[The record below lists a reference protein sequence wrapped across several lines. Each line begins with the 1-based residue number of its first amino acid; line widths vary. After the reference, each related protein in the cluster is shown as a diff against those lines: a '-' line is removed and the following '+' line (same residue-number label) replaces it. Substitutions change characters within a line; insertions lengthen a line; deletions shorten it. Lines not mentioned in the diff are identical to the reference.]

1 MSRRTSKT
9 TVASS
14 SSKLL
19 KKDEPKVKTKP
30 NTKKLLEEKEVKK
43 KSAPPNEL
51 PSSKISQNPSR
62 QSVNTKS
69 TVKSTTSK
77 LKSTTSTNASPQSK
91 PKTKTSSRVQKSQY
105 FPSKNL
111 YSNAL
116 KSLEMEGSSDIS
128 EKSELAKQNPV
139 KVKETLKVSVKTK
152 KSSVDSRMTT
162 TTKKTRNPSP
172 ATTSTLERPRTAT
185 LRKGSIVNAN
195 IVGPEAPTQQHTE
208 ETYEDD
214 FESYES
220 DFEDE
225 SSSTTSALLPSEGSM
240 SSSSADDIHDKQT
253 NIPTPSK
260 RLSSAESDE
269 RKLDSGTFEL
279 SDFKHRQILK
289 YIEDTVKKEDAILED
304 SKQEKCNHHSL
315 SDEGFEDQR
324 SLQFINFA
332 DAKKKCDQKKA
343 SAARKKRGEELL
355 GMIKLDAMSFT
366 IFDSPSVPY
375 EVFIKSYGQCCAVQA
390 SVQTGEDCTSEE
402 IQTEAIE
409 ESDKWTQFPCKFSSF
424 NTGDDGFWKYYQMEL
439 KGVGCEDSPE
449 VVVEYNENRLDSFL
463 KVAGDVILQILAED
477 AVGNIHN
484 VSENGDSELI
494 FSRGHKEFNTNGV
507 KLRECSVQY
516 IAMDPKNPRRV
527 LTVHFNNNL
536 SWEPSRSVLCLW
548 DIVDLESPLVTLE
561 SFGQISCACFHFID
575 KYVMAG
581 QHEGYDEPFSK
592 LQNVF
597 RRCCCRSVAVWCIED
612 TSNRVPTFITP
623 IGAGHF
629 SVVVSLQCIEVSKE
643 VCNLYLSRYNL
654 EINFV

>member
-1 MSRRTSKT
+1 MPRKTSKT

-14 SSKLL
+14 SSSSKVL
-19 KKDEPKVKTKP
+19 KKDESKIKTKP
-30 NTKKLLEEKEVKK
+30 NNTKKLVEEKEVKK
-43 KSAPPNEL
+43 KSASPNEL
-51 PSSKISQNPSR
+51 KISQNPLR

-69 TVKSTTSK
+69 TVKSTSTTSNK
-77 LKSTTSTNASPQSK
+77 LKSTSSPQSK
-91 PKTKTSSRVQKSQY
+91 PKTKTSSTSRVQKSQY

-116 KSLEMEGSSDIS
+116 KSLELDSDIS
-128 EKSELAKQNPV
+128 EKSELAKRNNPV
-139 KVKETLKVSVKTK
+139 KVKETPKVSVKTK
-152 KSSVDSRMTT
+152 NSPVDSRMTK
-162 TTKKTRNPSP
+162 TTKKTRNSSP
-172 ATTSTLERPRTAT
+172 ATPTTSTLERPRTAT

-225 SSSTTSALLPSEGSM
+225 SSSTTSALLPSEGSVST
-240 SSSSADDIHDKQT
+240 SSEDDIPDNQT

-409 ESDKWTQFPCKFSSF
+409 KSDKWTQFPCKFSSF
-424 NTGDDGFWKYYQMEL
+424 NTSDDGFWKYYQMEL
-439 KGVGCEDSPE
+439 KGVGCEDSAE
-449 VVVEYNENRLDSFL
+449 VVVEYNENRLESFL

-477 AVGNIHN
+477 NVGNIHN
-484 VSENGDSELI
+484 VSENGDSELK

-536 SWEPSRSVLCLW
+536 SWEPSRSILCLW
-548 DIVDLESPLVTLE
+548 DIVDLDRPLVTLE

-592 LQNVF
+592 L
-597 RRCCCRSVAVWCIED
+597 
-612 TSNRVPTFITP
+612 
-623 IGAGHF
+623 
-629 SVVVSLQCIEVSKE
+629 
-643 VCNLYLSRYNL
+643 
-654 EINFV
+654 